1 VDIRAPK
8 GTMDILPPESESWRL
23 LQEMGTSLFQ
33 LYGYR
38 EIILPVMEYT
48 EVFARG
54 IGESTDIVQKEMFTF
69 EDKGGR
75 SLTLRPE
82 ATAGVAR
89 AFVQHHLETEGLPVK
104 LYYQGPMFR
113 HERPQAGRYRQ
124 FRQLGVELIGSPHPS
139 ADAEVIILC
148 QRFLA
153 SLDLDVELVINSVGD
168 EQCRPDYVR
177 ALKEYLESQAKKLC
191 EDCRRRIDENPL
203 RVLDC
208 KKEGCGRVV
217 QSAPSLQ
224 DFLCRECREHLH
236 EVEELLEASGLDFK
250 RKERLVRG
258 LDYYTRTVFEFLEP
272 SLGAKN
278 ALAAGGRYDHLIAEF
293 GGKPTPA
300 VGFSI
305 GLERVMLANPQ
316 LQSRLEE
323 GVYILAIGDEARHK
337 AFETASGLRAAGIR
351 ADLDHLLRSPKAQM
365 READRVGLPFCV
377 IIGEEELSGGYYSL
391 KDMRSGTQDKVEE
404 TDILDELKR
413 RLAEGRQEGYSKSQ

>member
-1 VDIRAPK
+1 MDIRAPK
-8 GTMDILPPESESWRL
+8 GTMDILPPDSERWRL
-23 LQEMGTSLFQ
+23 LQEIGTSLFQ

-38 EIILPVMEYT
+38 EIILPIMEYT

-89 AFVQHHLETEGLPVK
+89 AFVQHRLETEGLPVK

-139 ADAEVIILC
+139 ADAEVIILN
-148 QRFLA
+148 QRFFA

-177 ALKEYLESQAKKLC
+177 ALKEYLESQVKELC
-191 EDCRRRIDENPL
+191 EDCRRRIDKNPL

-217 QSAPSLQ
+217 QGAPSLQ
-224 DFLCRECREHLH
+224 DFLCRECKEHLH
-236 EVEELLEASGLDFK
+236 EVEELLGDSGLDFK
-250 RKERLVRG
+250 REERLVRG

-272 SLGAKN
+272 SLGAQN
-278 ALAAGGRYDHLIAEF
+278 ALAAGGRYDHLIEEF

-316 LQSRLEE
+316 LQSGLEE
-323 GVYILAIGDEARHK
+323 GVYILAIGDEARRK
-337 AFETASGLRAAGIR
+337 AFETASGLRASGIR
-351 ADLDHLLRSPKAQM
+351 ADFDHLLRSPKAQM
-365 READRVGLPFCV
+365 READRVGLPFCM

-391 KDMRSGTQDKVEE
+391 RDMRSGIQDKVEK

-413 RLAEGRQEGYSKSQ
+413 RLAEGRQEGSSRSE